1 MLAKIFPCQPPEPG
15 FAQLMIRLRG
25 EDALLSTLNFTLCN
39 NVQNYLQPDGRWSP
53 KPHLFTI
60 TGGYPFNNGSGF
72 RIGPDILDPLLA
84 STSQVKIQ
92 AQLASGEPRSTTLQL
107 VRDEL
112 LSSGARGQ
120 TADYGGRS
128 VLDTPAAE
136 SEPVPEPEPEVVTEP
151 EPTPLEPSRAPTTK
165 RPERHASHV
174 PVIIAVL
181 LVLLI
186 AAAAAWWFV
195 GRGHTTPPAAEKQ
208 PETPAVSAAARPD
221 ASECSPANLA
231 SQSELVFVQSC
242 VQQKLDSD
250 KLLAIIQAAKDAK
263 KCGVAQRLYAHS
275 AQGGD
280 TKVALAYA
288 AEYDPQ
294 DHKPSECFKAPDPD
308 TAAYWYETVLQTDSE
323 NQRAKQRLKELRK

>member
-1 MLAKIFPCQPPEPG
+1 MLAKIFPCQPSEPG

-39 NVQNYLQPDGRWSP
+39 NEQYYLQPDRSWSP
-53 KPHLFTI
+53 APHLFTI
-60 TGGYPFNNGSGF
+60 TGGYAFNNGSGF

-84 STSQVKIQ
+84 STSQVQIQ
-92 AQLASGEPRSTTLQL
+92 AQLASNETRSTTLQL

-112 LSSGARGQ
+112 FSSGARGQ
-120 TADYGGRS
+120 TADYGGSS
-128 VLDTPAAE
+128 VLDAPIAA
-136 SEPVPEPEPEVVTEP
+136 SEPAPEPVVVTEP
-151 EPTPLEPSRAPTTK
+151 VPMPPEPIRAPTTPRPK
-165 RPERHASHV
+165 RNVSLIP
-174 PVIIAVL
+174 IIVAVL

-186 AAAAAWWFV
+186 AAAAAWWFL
-195 GRGHTTPPAAEKQ
+195 GRGQSTPPAVDKQ
-208 PETPAVSAAARPD
+208 PEAPAVAAAAKPD

-231 SQSELVFVQSC
+231 SQSELDFVQNC

-288 AEYDPQ
+288 AEYDPK
-294 DHKPSECFKAPDPD
+294 DHKPSECFKTTDPD
-308 TAAYWYETVLQTDSE
+308 TAAYWYDTVLQTDPE
-323 NQRAKQRLKELRK
+323 NQKAKQRLEELRK

>member
-1 MLAKIFPCQPPEPG
+1 MLAKIFPCQPSEPG

-39 NVQNYLQPDGRWSP
+39 NEQNYLQPDGLWSP
-53 KPHLFTI
+53 APHVFTLN
-60 TGGYPFNNGSGF
+60 GGYEFNKGSGF
-72 RIGPDILDPLLA
+72 RIGPNLLDPLLA
-84 STSQVKIQ
+84 SASQVQIQ
-92 AQLASGEPRSTTLQL
+92 AQLASGAPRNTTLQL

-112 LSSGARGQ
+112 FSSGASGK
-120 TADYGGRS
+120 TANYGGRS
-128 VLDTPAAE
+128 VADAPTPAPE
-136 SEPVPEPEPEVVTEP
+136 PEPVPEKEA
-151 EPTPLEPSRAPTTK
+151 EPTPPEPPLAPTAPRPK
-165 RPERHASHV
+165 RNAS
-174 PVIIAVL
+174 VIPIIVVVL

-186 AAAAAWWFV
+186 AAAAAWWFL
-195 GRGHTTPPAAEKQ
+195 GRGHTTPTAAEKL
-208 PETPAVSAAARPD
+208 PEVPAVAAAAKPD

-231 SQSELVFVQSC
+231 SQSELDFVQSC
-242 VQQKLDSD
+242 AQQKLDSD

-294 DHKPSECFKAPDPD
+294 DHKPSECFKTPDSD
-308 TAAYWYETVLQTDSE
+308 TAAYWYDTVLQTDPE
-323 NQRAKQRLKELRK
+323 NKKAKQRLAELRK